1 VRRSPRWRRLLPPEG
16 LARVLWTEAVRA
28 VGDVEGYHAVCLG
41 LRAAAHAQVV
51 LCGMT
56 PSVVLRLDSWVPGGG
71 GPPGAAVLPVGASWQ
86 EALRLDAAAVLL
98 TLPWVSARAE
108 VLRRA
113 GEWLARTAARC
124 RSVELPVLARVL
136 VLRASGSMGYRVAGT
151 ATEVEQL
158 VGWAGDLGA
167 DGFVVDAGPETWAA
181 ACRAAGGRPVFG
193 VVRGGARGAEL
204 AGAAGLAGVVVW
216 EPSDPAFPAARV
228 LQAHEA
234 FWERHQEALAQE
246 VGDGETQ
253 SPDPQDGDGHA
264 EGESSG
270 SVGLRQL

>member
-1 VRRSPRWRRLLPPEG
+1 MQRSPRWRRLLSPRG
-16 LARVLWTEAVRA
+16 LARILWTEAVRE

-41 LRAAAHAQVV
+41 LRAATNAQAV
-51 LCGMT
+51 LCGPT

-71 GPPGAAVLPVGASWQ
+71 GPPGAAMLPARASWQ

-98 TLPWVSARAE
+98 TLPWASTRAE

-113 GEWLARTAARC
+113 GEWFARTAARC

-136 VLRASGSMGYRVAGT
+136 VLRASGSMGYRVAGS
-151 ATEVEQL
+151 AAEVEQL

-167 DGFVVDAGPETWAA
+167 DGFVVDTGPETWAA

-193 VVRGGARGAEL
+193 VVRGGAGAADL
-204 AGAAGLAGVVVW
+204 GAAGLAGVVVW
-216 EPSDPAFPAARV
+216 EPSDPALPAAGV
-228 LQAHEA
+228 LQTHEA

-246 VGDGETQ
+246 VRDGETQ
-253 SPDPQDGDGHA
+253 GPDPQYRYRHA

>member
-1 VRRSPRWRRLLPPEG
+1 MRRSPRWRRLLPPQE
-16 LARVLWTEAVRA
+16 LARVLWTEAVRE

-41 LRAAAHAQVV
+41 LRAAAHAQSV
-51 LCGMT
+51 LCGTT

-71 GPPGAAVLPVGASWQ
+71 GPPGAAMLPVRASWQ

-108 VLRRA
+108 ILRRA
-113 GEWLARTAARC
+113 GEWFARTAARC

-193 VVRGGARGAEL
+193 MVRRGAEGVEL
-204 AGAAGLAGVVVW
+204 AAAGLAGVVVW
-216 EPSDPAFPAARV
+216 EPSDPALPAAGV
-228 LQAHEA
+228 LQTHEA

-246 VGDGETQ
+246 VRDGETQ
-253 SPDPQDGDGHA
+253 GPDPQDGYGHA